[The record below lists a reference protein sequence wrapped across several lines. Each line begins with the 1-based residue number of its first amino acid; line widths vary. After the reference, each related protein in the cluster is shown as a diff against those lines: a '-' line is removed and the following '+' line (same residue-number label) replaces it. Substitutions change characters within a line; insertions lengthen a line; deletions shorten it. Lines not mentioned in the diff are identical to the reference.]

1 MSVAFTPQQRAAIED
16 RAGSAL
22 LAANAGSGKTA
33 VMAERC
39 VEAVLRDGV
48 AVGSILALT
57 FTEKAAGELRDRVRR
72 RFVSLGEEEAAR
84 AVDAGWIGTIHGFC
98 ARILRARPLAAGL
111 DPRFE
116 VLDEPAAERLAGEAY
131 ERAFEEWARER
142 GAPAIDVAA
151 AYGAALR
158 EMVLRTH
165 ATLRS
170 RGETRPV
177 LRVPPPVAAPDA
189 AALTAARAAAASHLA
204 TAGTGRRLEEGV
216 AALEVC
222 ERVLGASDSGDEASG
237 RGSGVPVPTA
247 LAAAELKKGAKALGE
262 EPSEAYRAA
271 FAAYRQSCADHHARA
286 ALEQIAVL
294 LERFGERYAEAK
306 ARRAGLDF
314 EDLELGVRDLLAAD
328 PEDRQ
333 RWSER
338 FALIMVDEFQDTNR
352 LQLDV
357 LEALE
362 RDNLFAV
369 GDEFQSIYGFRHADV
384 TIFRERRAALGELR
398 VRPLTAN
405 FRSREELLDVLN
417 AAYAPQWPERFAP
430 LLAGNGATADVGG
443 ELRLFDPGDPGGAV
457 PSVELLVTD
466 SRGWDEDTRLGLA
479 GVETKPHRRAEA
491 RALAHRLREEID
503 MGRPARD
510 IVVLVRATASLR
522 VLEEAL
528 EEQGVTTYVVGGR
541 GYWSQQP
548 VRDGIAYLAALA
560 NPLDE
565 EALLGVLASPFCGVG
580 ADALI
585 LLADAGRELGGGVWA
600 ALCAAAGADSFEAD
614 SFEAAPF
621 EAAPSEAGTFEETPS
636 EEAPSGPGPSGA
648 GAAGTLAALPAAEA
662 ARLREFA
669 AFFAD
674 ERAHAERLPVEVL
687 LERALEGT
695 GYDLA
700 VLARASGER
709 RLANLRKLMRLARE
723 YERAEGRDLRGF
735 LTYAAGRD
743 LAAAREGEAPL
754 ESEGLDAVRL
764 MTIHR
769 AKGLEFPVVCVAD
782 LGRQGAGQRDRL
794 LIGPDGEVGLRLQTP
809 GGGESTPALA
819 FERLAAAAALDEDA
833 EERRLFYVAM
843 TRARDRLI
851 LSGSTD
857 PERQAAP
864 RPGGPPLDWIAPAL
878 LGGAIDPLRPERV
891 VTGIWDGRLTRVLT
905 RLVTPATIPAAALP
919 AEPRPRPGTPGTALP
934 ARAKVVPSP
943 AAAQPA
949 PQRLSYST
957 LGQYARCPYRF
968 YLQRT
973 LRLPDV
979 RPPEWA
985 EARASGP
992 LDPRPP
998 EGAEA
1003 RTSRLLDARS
1013 SEGAEAQASGPVHE
1027 RSPEGV
1033 AHAEAVADAPA
1044 LDPRVRGTIAH
1055 RLLEELDFTRPVA
1068 SDPSDVIAVG
1078 NEAGVEL
1085 AAEDVEDIRG
1095 LVAAFGASPLCGR
1108 LAAARDVR
1116 REAGFAFRLDPAG
1129 GALVNGFVDVLAREE
1144 DDAMLIVD
1152 YKSDRLEGAE
1162 PADVVE
1168 AGYATQR
1175 IVYALAALREGAAAV
1190 EVAYCFLERPEVA
1203 VGARF
1208 TQRDIPELAERL
1220 TQLAEGVL
1228 AADYPVTPEPHR
1240 ALCGDCPGRAS
1251 LCSWPEEMT
1260 MREVVG
1266 DECRLDPR

>member
-1 MSVAFTPQQRAAIED
+1 MSVAFTPQQRAAIDD

-39 VEAVLRDGV
+39 VEAVLHDGV

-57 FTEKAAGELRDRVRR
+57 FTEKAAGELRDRIRR
-72 RFVSLGEEEAAR
+72 RFVTLGEDEHAR

-111 DPRFE
+111 DPRFD

-151 AYGAALR
+151 AYGAGLKDI
-158 EMVLRTH
+158 VLNVH

-177 LRVPPPVAAPDA
+177 LPVPPPGPAPDA
-189 AALTAARAAAASHLA
+189 AALTAARAVAARHLL
-204 TAGTGRRLEEGV
+204 TAGAGVRLDEGR
-216 AALEVC
+216 AALDVC
-222 ERVLGASDSGDEASG
+222 ERVLADNGI
-237 RGSGVPVPTA
+237 PVPTT
-247 LAAAELKKGAKALGE
+247 LAAAELKKGARALGD
-262 EPSEAYRAA
+262 EPSEAYRSA

-286 ALEQIAVL
+286 TLEEIAVL
-294 LERFGERYAEAK
+294 LARFGARYAEAK
-306 ARRAGLDF
+306 AQRAGLDF

-328 PEDRQ
+328 PEDRR
-333 RWSER
+333 RWAER

-384 TIFRERRAALGELR
+384 TIFRERRAALGEDR
-398 VRPLTAN
+398 VRLLTAN

-430 LLAGNGATADVGG
+430 LLAGNGKAADDGG
-443 ELRLFDPGDPGGAV
+443 ELRLFDPGDPGGAA

-491 RALAHRLREEID
+491 RALAHRLREEVD
-503 MGRPARD
+503 AGRPARD

-565 EALLGVLASPFCGVG
+565 EALLGVLASPYCGVG
-580 ADALI
+580 SDALI
-585 LLADAGRELGGGVWA
+585 VLADAGRALGGGVWA
-600 ALCAAAGADSFEAD
+600 ALRAAAAD
-614 SFEAAPF
+614 
-621 EAAPSEAGTFEETPS
+621 
-636 EEAPSGPGPSGA
+636 PG
-648 GAAGTLAALPAAEA
+648 GAADPLAALPAAEA

-687 LERALEGT
+687 LERGLEGT

-723 YERAEGRDLRGF
+723 YERAEGRDLHGF
-735 LTYAAGRD
+735 LAYAATRD
-743 LAAAREGEAPL
+743 FAAAREGEAPL

-794 LIGPDGEVGLRLQTP
+794 LIGPEGEIGLRLATP
-809 GGGESTPALA
+809 GGGETVPALA
-819 FERLAAAAALDEDA
+819 YEQLAAAAAVEEDA

-857 PERQAAP
+857 PERPTAP

-878 LGGAIDPLRPERV
+878 GGALDPARPERV
-891 VTGIWDGRLTRVLT
+891 VTGVWDGRPTRVLT
-905 RLVTPATIPAAALP
+905 RLITPATIAADALP
-919 AEPRPRPGTPGTALP
+919 AEPRRRLGTPGTALP

-943 AAAQPA
+943 ATVRPA
-949 PQRLSYST
+949 PERLSYSA
-957 LGQYARCPYRF
+957 LGQYARCAYRF

-979 RPPEWA
+979 TPPAWRRRPRRRAARPRA
-985 EARASGP
+985 RPAGPGHARA
-992 LDPRPP
+992 
-998 EGAEA
+998 
-1003 RTSRLLDARS
+1003 
-1013 SEGAEAQASGPVHE
+1013 
-1027 RSPEGV
+1027 
-1033 AHAEAVADAPA
+1033 PA
-1044 LDPRVRGTIAH
+1044 ARGTG
-1055 RLLEELDFTRPVA
+1055 LRP
-1068 SDPSDVIAVG
+1068 
-1078 NEAGVEL
+1078 
-1085 AAEDVEDIRG
+1085 
-1095 LVAAFGASPLCGR
+1095 
-1108 LAAARDVR
+1108 
-1116 REAGFAFRLDPAG
+1116 
-1129 GALVNGFVDVLAREE
+1129 
-1144 DDAMLIVD
+1144 
-1152 YKSDRLEGAE
+1152 
-1162 PADVVE
+1162 
-1168 AGYATQR
+1168 
-1175 IVYALAALREGAAAV
+1175 
-1190 EVAYCFLERPEVA
+1190 
-1203 VGARF
+1203 
-1208 TQRDIPELAERL
+1208 
-1220 TQLAEGVL
+1220 
-1228 AADYPVTPEPHR
+1228 
-1240 ALCGDCPGRAS
+1240 PGRARRGRGGGGRS
-1251 LCSWPEEMT
+1251 RGGRRADAGGCRGHPRAGVGVRCLPAVRAARRGARRAPRGRLRVPPRPGRRRARQRLRRRARPRARRDDADRRLQVRPARRRRAGGGRRGRLRDAADRLRARRAARGRARRRGRLLLPRAPRGRRRRPLRPARRPRARRAPHPPRRGRPRGPPPRRRRAAPRAVRRLPRP
-1260 MREVVG
+1260 REAVLVAGG
-1266 DECRLDPR
+1266 DDPARVRRGLAARRPPGPSPAATARRRRAAAPARAAGR

>member
-1 MSVAFTPQQRAAIED
+1 M
-16 RAGSAL
+16 
-22 LAANAGSGKTA
+22 
-33 VMAERC
+33 
-39 VEAVLRDGV
+39 
-48 AVGSILALT
+48 
-57 FTEKAAGELRDRVRR
+57 
-72 RFVSLGEEEAAR
+72 
-84 AVDAGWIGTIHGFC
+84 
-98 ARILRARPLAAGL
+98 
-111 DPRFE
+111 
-116 VLDEPAAERLAGEAY
+116 
-131 ERAFEEWARER
+131 
-142 GAPAIDVAA
+142 
-151 AYGAALR
+151 
-158 EMVLRTH
+158 
-165 ATLRS
+165 
-170 RGETRPV
+170 
-177 LRVPPPVAAPDA
+177 
-189 AALTAARAAAASHLA
+189 
-204 TAGTGRRLEEGV
+204 
-216 AALEVC
+216 
-222 ERVLGASDSGDEASG
+222 
-237 RGSGVPVPTA
+237 PVPTA

-294 LERFGERYAEAK
+294 LGRFGARYAEAK
-306 ARRAGLDF
+306 AQRAGLDF

-328 PEDRQ
+328 PEDRR

-430 LLAGNGATADVGG
+430 LLAGNGRRPDDGG
-443 ELRLFDPGDPGGAV
+443 ELRLFDPGDPGGAA

-503 MGRPARD
+503 AGRPARD

-548 VRDGIAYLAALA
+548 VRDGLAYLAALA

-600 ALCAAAGADSFEAD
+600 ALRAAAASESDS
-614 SFEAAPF
+614 
-621 EAAPSEAGTFEETPS
+621 
-636 EEAPSGPGPSGA
+636 
-648 GAAGTLAALPAAEA
+648 LAALPAAEA

-669 AFFAD
+669 AFFAG

-723 YERAEGRDLRGF
+723 YERAEGRDLHGF
-735 LTYAAGRD
+735 LAYAAGRD

-794 LIGPDGEVGLRLQTP
+794 LIGPDGEVGLRLATP

-819 FERLAAAAALDEDA
+819 YERLAAAAALEEDA

-857 PERQAAP
+857 PERQRRSAPGRAA
-864 RPGGPPLDWIAPAL
+864 
-878 LGGAIDPLRPERV
+878 
-891 VTGIWDGRLTRVLT
+891 T
-905 RLVTPATIPAAALP
+905 RLDRARAARRRARSGAARAGGHRRLGRPPDACARAARHPRDDSRRRTPHRASPAARHARHRAARAP
-919 AEPRPRPGTPGTALP
+919 EGRARACRRP
-934 ARAKVVPSP
+934 ARAP
-943 AAAQPA
+943 AAVLLRRSASTPA
-949 PQRLSYST
+949 APTAST
-957 LGQYARCPYRF
+957 SSARSG
-968 YLQRT
+968 
-973 LRLPDV
+973 LPDV
-979 RPPEWA
+979 RPPES
-985 EARASGP
+985 EVEG
-992 LDPRPP
+992 RPP
-998 EGAEA
+998 EGA
-1003 RTSRLLDARS
+1003 
-1013 SEGAEAQASGPVHE
+1013 GG
-1027 RSPEGV
+1027 
-1033 AHAEAVADAPA
+1033 APA

-1055 RLLEELDFTRPVA
+1055 RLLEELDFARPA
-1068 SDPSDVIAVG
+1068 APD
-1078 NEAGVEL
+1078 
-1085 AAEDVEDIRG
+1085 AAEVLAIGRRG
-1095 LVAAFGASPLCGR
+1095 GRRADGGGGRGHPRARVGVRR
-1108 LAAARDVR
+1108 LAAVRPARR
-1116 REAGFAFRLDPAG
+1116 
-1129 GALVNGFVDVLAREE
+1129 
-1144 DDAMLIVD
+1144 
-1152 YKSDRLEGAE
+1152 
-1162 PADVVE
+1162 
-1168 AGYATQR
+1168 
-1175 IVYALAALREGAAAV
+1175 
-1190 EVAYCFLERPEVA
+1190 
-1203 VGARF
+1203 GARRPPRGRLRVPPRPRRRRAR
-1208 TQRDIPELAERL
+1208 QRLRR
-1220 TQLAEGVL
+1220 
-1228 AADYPVTPEPHR
+1228 R
-1240 ALCGDCPGRAS
+1240 ARPRGRTRR
-1251 LCSWPEEMT
+1251 C
-1260 MREVVG
+1260 
-1266 DECRLDPR
+1266 

>member
-1 MSVAFTPQQRAAIED
+1 MSVAFTPEQRAAIDD
-16 RAGSAL
+16 REGSAL

-57 FTEKAAGELRDRVRR
+57 FTEKAAGELRDRIRR

-116 VLDEPAAERLAGEAY
+116 VLDEPAAERLAGDAY

-158 EMVLRTH
+158 EMVLRAH

-177 LRVPPPVAAPDA
+177 LRVPPPGPAPDS
-189 AALTAARAAAASHLA
+189 AALAAARAAAARHLG
-204 TAGTGRRLEEGV
+204 TAGAGVRLDEGR

-222 ERVLGASDSGDEASG
+222 ERVLASASGDEASG
-237 RGSGVPVPTA
+237 RGSGDVPAPPA

-286 ALEQIAVL
+286 ALGEIAVL
-294 LERFGERYAEAK
+294 LERFGARYAEAK
-306 ARRAGLDF
+306 AQRAGLDF

-328 PEDRQ
+328 PADRR

-430 LLAGNGATADVGG
+430 LLAGNGRAADDGG
-443 ELRLFDPGDPGGAV
+443 ELRLFDPGDPGGAA

-466 SRGWDEDTRLGLA
+466 ARGWDEDDRLGLA

-491 RALAHRLREEID
+491 RALALRLREEID
-503 MGRPARD
+503 AGRPPRD
-510 IVVLVRATASLR
+510 IVALVRATASLR

-528 EEQGVTTYVVGGR
+528 EELGVTTYVVGGR

-548 VRDGIAYLAALA
+548 VRDGLAYLAALA

-565 EALLGVLASPFCGVG
+565 AALFGVLASPFCGVG

-585 LLADAGRELGGGVWA
+585 LLADAGREQGGGVWA
-600 ALCAAAGADSFEAD
+600 ALRAAAD
-614 SFEAAPF
+614 
-621 EAAPSEAGTFEETPS
+621 
-636 EEAPSGPGPSGA
+636 PSGA
-648 GAAGTLAALPAAEA
+648 GPADPLAALPPDEA
-662 ARLREFA
+662 ARLRVFA

-687 LERALEGT
+687 LERALERT

-723 YERAEGRDLRGF
+723 YERSEGRDLHGF
-735 LTYAAGRD
+735 LAYAATRD
-743 LAAAREGEAPL
+743 LATAREGEAPL

-809 GGGESTPALA
+809 GGGESVPALA
-819 FERLAAAAALDEDA
+819 YERLAAAAALEEDA

-857 PERQAAP
+857 PERRAEP
-864 RPGGPPLDWIAPAL
+864 RPGGPPLDWIVPAL
-878 LGGAIDPLRPERV
+878 LGGALDPARPERV
-891 VTGIWDGRLTRVLT
+891 VTGVWDGRPTRVLT

-919 AEPRPRPGTPGTALP
+919 TEPRRRAGTPGTALP
-934 ARAKVVPSP
+934 ARAKVVPAP
-943 AAAQPA
+943 AAARPA
-949 PQRLSYST
+949 PQRLSYSA

-979 RPPEWA
+979 PRPEPSGGEGATPPPE
-985 EARASGP
+985 
-992 LDPRPP
+992 
-998 EGAEA
+998 
-1003 RTSRLLDARS
+1003 
-1013 SEGAEAQASGPVHE
+1013 
-1027 RSPEGV
+1027 
-1033 AHAEAVADAPA
+1033 PA

-1055 RLLEELDFTRPVA
+1055 ALLEELDFARPA
-1068 SDPSDVIAVG
+1068 APDPAAVTAAG
-1078 NEAGVEL
+1078 LEAGAEL
-1085 AAEDVEDIRG
+1085 TPTDVEDIRG
-1095 LVAAFGASPLCGR
+1095 LVAAFGASPLCAR
-1108 LAAARDVR
+1108 LADARDVR

-1129 GALVNGFVDVLAREE
+1129 GALVNGFVDVLAREG
-1144 DDAMLIVD
+1144 DGTMLVVD

-1162 PADVVE
+1162 PGAVVE

-1175 IVYALAALREGAAAV
+1175 IVYALAALREGAASV

-1208 TQRDIPELAERL
+1208 AQRDAPALAERL
-1220 TQLAEGVL
+1220 TRLAEGVL
-1228 AADYPVTPEPHR
+1228 EGRHPVAAEPHR
-1240 ALCGDCPGRAS
+1240 GLCGDCPGREK
-1251 LCSWPEEMT
+1251 LCSWPQEMT
-1260 MREVVG
+1260 LREAPAQTSAGTFSGSVG
-1266 DECRLDPR
+1266 PS